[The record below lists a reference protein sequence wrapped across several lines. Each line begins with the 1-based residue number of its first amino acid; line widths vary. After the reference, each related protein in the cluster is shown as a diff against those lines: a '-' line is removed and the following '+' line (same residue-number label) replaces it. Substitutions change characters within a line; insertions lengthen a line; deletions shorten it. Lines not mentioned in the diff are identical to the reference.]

1 MEIQKRLSV
10 LACRWSRSPHN
21 SICKWGLQSRPVF
34 HPWRKWCQTITSQ
47 DYKWGC
53 KSCMNVSLEHEAGVC
68 VCVCVYACVLSH
80 VLLFVTTMDCSL
92 PGSWVHEI
100 SQARILKWIAISF
113 SYMYLCACIHTHTH
127 AYTNGS
133 NYLVKHFPNCHK
145 NECYLLELC
154 QSFKIV

>member
-68 VCVCVYACVLSH
+68 VCVCVSLCAQSCSTLCNH
-80 VLLFVTTMDCSL
+80 HGLQPARLLGPWDFPGENTEVDCHFLLIYVFMCMYTHTYTCIHQWIKL
-92 PGSWVHEI
+92 PG
-100 SQARILKWIAISF
+100 
-113 SYMYLCACIHTHTH
+113 
-127 AYTNGS
+127 
-133 NYLVKHFPNCHK
+133 
-145 NECYLLELC
+145 
-154 QSFKIV
+154 